1 MPETEAGRQCGTI
14 NNMSASPIS
23 GHPTPLPPVCVC
35 CPAPPPPSSPPPQTA
50 YPELPPGLGAF
61 LVQVVRFIILMAQAV
76 PISLYVS
83 LEMVKVLQCKVRE
96 GGRQGGVGAVVQGK
110 GVEGGEGGQG
120 MCGCWE
126 GGEEVVQYGWVLGGY
141 VLLGDGQLCCTARS
155 GGCTRGKGRLGCW
168 GRQEG
173 EVGTPPTP
181 PNSCSPLP
189 PVSQPPCCILRN
201 PPHTTSNAHRPP
213 PDIVSCLHLS
223 PPPHPST
230 QLLFDKDLAMYHF
243 PLNPCTQTPS

>member
-96 GGRQGGVGAVVQGK
+96 GGRQGGVGAAVQGKGVEGGRQGGVGAAVQGK

-126 GGEEVVQYGWVLGGY
+126 GEGGVVQYGWVLGGM
-141 VLLGDGQLCCTARS
+141 C
-155 GGCTRGKGRLGCW
+155 CW
-168 GRQEG
+168 GMVNCVALQGQGAAQGGAEG
-173 EVGTPPTP
+173 
-181 PNSCSPLP
+181 
-189 PVSQPPCCILRN
+189 
-201 PPHTTSNAHRPP
+201 
-213 PDIVSCLHLS
+213 
-223 PPPHPST
+223 
-230 QLLFDKDLAMYHF
+230 
-243 PLNPCTQTPS
+243 